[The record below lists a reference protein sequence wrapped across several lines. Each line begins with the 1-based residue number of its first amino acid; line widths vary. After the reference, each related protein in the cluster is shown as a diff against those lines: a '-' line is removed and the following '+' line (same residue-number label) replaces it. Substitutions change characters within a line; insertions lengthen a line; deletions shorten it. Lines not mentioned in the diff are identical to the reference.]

1 MVHVNWVH
9 MNWVKPFVT
18 NKQNTTYMKIWA
30 IYEAVGL
37 VTLGQTLNW
46 VQIYVMNLQ
55 NKYHKKYTYG
65 SVSAGR
71 GKCLFYGHFFSSRG
85 FV

>member
-9 MNWVKPFVT
+9 MNWVRLFVT

-55 NKYHKKYTYG
+55 NKYHKKYT
-65 SVSAGR
+65 
-71 GKCLFYGHFFSSRG
+71 
-85 FV
+85 